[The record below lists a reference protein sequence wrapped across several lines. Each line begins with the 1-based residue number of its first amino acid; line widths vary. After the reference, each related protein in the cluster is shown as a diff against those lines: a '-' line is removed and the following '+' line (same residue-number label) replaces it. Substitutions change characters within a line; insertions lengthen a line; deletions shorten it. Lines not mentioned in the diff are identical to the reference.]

1 MSQRLPWVVGVTSR
15 CFRPLRVSIAAVF
28 RNVVAQR
35 TLNVVSLLLGIFR
48 SRFLGGVALFL
59 LQGFHILREIVN
71 PKFNQVF

>member
-1 MSQRLPWVVGVTSR
+1 
-15 CFRPLRVSIAAVF
+15 VF

-48 SRFLGGVALFL
+48 SRFLGGVALFV

-71 PKFNQVF
+71 PKFNQLF